1 MNIKSSISDY
11 FKIDELKENILKLIE
26 AKFEL
31 KKLEIQEKL
40 EGILA
45 GVIVKLALG
54 LFLVMFFIFLNMLL
68 AIGINYLTNT
78 IWAGYAILAAIY
90 LITFLILNTK
100 KDAFEKTVREK
111 IAEAFEKGGV

>member
-1 MNIKSSISDY
+1 
-11 FKIDELKENILKLIE
+11 
-26 AKFEL
+26 
-31 KKLEIQEKL
+31 
-40 EGILA
+40 
-45 GVIVKLALG
+45 
-54 LFLVMFFIFLNMLL
+54 MLL